1 MTITK
6 MFSSIRNHMSLGRQ
20 EQQTMWKD

>member
-1 MTITK
+1 MIITI

-20 EQQTMWKD
+20 EQQTM